1 MGLAMTASDREFV
14 ASPEQQKA
22 IARQGHT
29 AVLAGAGSGKTSV
42 IVEWYCRALLDYLP
56 HARIDQVVAV
66 TFTEKAAGEL
76 KARVRRRLRELARKS
91 ERGEMPTEYK
101 QRIAELEPYL
111 SVAPIGTIH
120 SFCGKILRQFWAE
133 AGIDPSFGIVDE
145 LREERLI
152 DQSIQLAI
160 SAWEQGGVE
169 QRANL
174 LTLLSAFGS
183 QSRLAQDVRQM
194 LRRRGEFL
202 RPVKHFREHSV
213 EELVSEWSRN
223 TRIWEIIERRE
234 RQEIE
239 KHARIVTELNWVD
252 TPHPAVSA
260 LLDAIRAYQNAND
273 PHARLEAAQ
282 KWLSLIFDDEGNER
296 AELADAYKKGRRAAT
311 KERFDLKKR
320 FDASLNDESLPASL
334 ALNKIVAEF
343 FTEALTRYE
352 TLCCGQK
359 NSEGTDL
366 MDFAEL
372 ELRTAR
378 LLADNEKVRQQL
390 RSQIAALIVD
400 EYQDTSRVQWEIFQ
414 RLTGL
419 KAESGS
425 ARGPWLF
432 VVGDPAQAIYGWRQA
447 STDVFYDTINA
458 ILGAQTGT
466 DSVVPLRRNYRTQ
479 EPVLAFINQVCS
491 EGVFKPVD
499 DTSGDEGTVATSGF
513 APLEAVRPDAG
524 GRTLWIETAYT
535 PRSKP
540 SDKKTS
546 SEQDVESER
555 EGAQSLGPS
564 ALVEARSIATAL
576 KLLIENQSAAAGA
589 GEGGNSPR
597 RYSWSDVGILC
608 RKRKFFEPIEEALRA
623 CGIPYRTCSST
634 GFYEQPEVMDV
645 LSAMRVVADDT
656 DDLAVLGYLRGG
668 LVRCSDALLFKV
680 AHCPGHSLWSRCRA
694 ALSHDGG
701 ENASL
706 QLTELEWQ
714 RLQFATET
722 VGMIRQR
729 LGIVSV
735 DRLIAELIER
745 TGAWGVY
752 GAGPRAEQAC
762 ENLKK
767 LIELTRAL
775 NTSSL
780 SAFIEYV
787 DEQEEREL
795 IEGEAPL
802 AEAGID
808 AVSVMTV
815 HAAKGLQFPI
825 VVLPSLH
832 KSARQSARFP
842 CTDGELWFACGASTY
857 SATAPRSESLALYLT
872 LIEEERQEQEEKRV
886 FYVALTRAEDYL
898 ILSSAVSSRDLK
910 RAPVSWLSNAIWLDD
925 DKAGWNGVAAFFALP
940 RVPQPAKMTVPPLP
954 PPAPP
959 AAPADSVLV
968 PAVDILF
975 EHNLAAADAF
985 CREFAA
991 ERSDWDT
998 EIYDWPILAPP
1009 PAFSAHVMSV
1019 DVTEFATFV
1028 VSPRKYFYDHVLEMR
1043 PPHSKDSGRKVH
1055 HEGPRAADEPTPTLA
1070 MAERGTLLHAL
1081 IEQFLATGNIANEAV
1096 SAHIERMVRS
1106 GKLDVEAGDVARLEQ
1121 ELREHIQA
1129 AFEDGKFEAIRAARW
1144 VRFEQPY
1151 VAALDDELQISG
1163 TLDCEF
1169 ENPQGEV
1176 EVIDFKT
1183 GLQTHEEDGLSAV
1196 YDMQVRL
1203 YLWMTALR
1211 FPQQSRYRATLLYTA
1226 KGREPHVVE
1235 LSRAEMT
1242 AFGDAIK
1249 GRARELRAFWRRYAH
1264 GDLITGSALDELLAA
1279 EDERRE
1285 KPCREHSGPD
1295 NE

>member
-1 MGLAMTASDREFV
+1 MELAVTASDREFV
-14 ASPEQQKA
+14 PSPEQEKA

-76 KARVRRRLRELARKS
+76 KARVRRRLKELARKS
-91 ERGEMPTEYK
+91 ERGEMPPEYK

-133 AGIDPSFGIVDE
+133 AGVDPSFVIVDE

-160 SAWEQGGVE
+160 GAWEQGKVE

-174 LTLLSAFGS
+174 LTLLSAFGT
-183 QSRLAQDVRQM
+183 QSRLAKDVRQM

-202 RPVKHFREHSV
+202 KPVKHFCEHSV
-213 EELVSEWSRN
+213 EELVSEWSTN
-223 TRIWEIIERRE
+223 TLVWGIIERMLRE
-234 RQEIE
+234 NLE
-239 KHARIVTELNWVD
+239 KHARIVTELKWVA
-252 TPHPAVSA
+252 PLQPAVSA
-260 LLDAIRAYQNAND
+260 LLDAIRAYKNADN
-273 PHARLEAAQ
+273 PRARLEAAQ
-282 KWLSLIFDDEGNER
+282 KWLSLIFDEEGNER
-296 AELADAYKKGRRAAT
+296 AELAGAYKTTRRPAT
-311 KERFDLKKR
+311 IERRELKKKV
-320 FDASLNDESLPASL
+320 DAALNAELLPASL

-343 FTEALTRYE
+343 FAEALTRYE

-419 KAESGS
+419 KAEPGS

-535 PRSKP
+535 PRNKR

-576 KLLIENQSAAAGA
+576 KLLIENQNAAAVA
-589 GEGGNSPR
+589 GEDGKSRR
-597 RYSWSDVGILC
+597 RYSWGDVGILC
-608 RKRKFFEPIEEALRA
+608 RKRKLFAPIEDTLRA
-623 CGIPYRTCSST
+623 YGIPYRTYSST
-634 GFYEQPEVMDV
+634 GFYEQPEVRDV
-645 LSAMRVVADDT
+645 LSAMRVVADAK

-668 LVRCSDALLFKV
+668 LVRCSDALLFKL
-680 AHCPGHSLWSRCRA
+680 AHCPGHSLWSRCHA
-694 ALSHDGG
+694 ALSRDAG
-701 ENASL
+701 ENADL
-706 QLTELEWQ
+706 RLTELERQ
-714 RLQFATET
+714 RVQFATET
-722 VGMIRQR
+722 IGTIRQR

-735 DRLIAELIER
+735 DRLIADLIER
-745 TGAWGVY
+745 TGAWGIY
-752 GAGPRAEQAC
+752 GAGPLAEQAR

-787 DEQEEREL
+787 DEHEEREL

-802 AEAGID
+802 AEAGVD

-825 VVLPSLH
+825 VVLPSLDR
-832 KSARQSARFP
+832 SANQKARFP
-842 CTDGELWFACGASTY
+842 CTDGELWFACGATTDPESG
-857 SATAPRSESLALYLT
+857 PRFESLGAYLSF
-872 LIEEERQEQEEKRV
+872 IEEERQEREERRV
-886 FYVALTRAEDYL
+886 FYVALTRVEDYL
-898 ILSSAVSSRDLK
+898 ILSSTGSSDVRNEK
-910 RAPVSWLSNAIWLDD
+910 TPVYWLSQF
-925 DKAGWNGVAAFFALP
+925 GWQIEVENGWDGVAALFAQP
-940 RVPQPAKMTVPPLP
+940 PMRVAVKMKVPPLP
-954 PPAPP
+954 PPAPIAP
-959 AAPADSVLV
+959 ADGVVAAPAD
-968 PAVDILF
+968 ILY
-975 EHNLAAADAF
+975 EHNRAAADALYG
-985 CREFAA
+985 EFAGERLGWRA
-991 ERSDWDT
+991 EL
-998 EIYDWPILAPP
+998 YDWPTLAPP
-1009 PAFSAHVMSV
+1009 PAFSTHVMSV
-1019 DVTEFATFV
+1019 HVTEFATFAV
-1028 VSPRKYFYDHVLEMR
+1028 CPRKYFYDHVLETR
-1043 PPHSKDSGRKVH
+1043 PFLSEESGKKSERAGD
-1055 HEGPRAADEPTPTLA
+1055 EPAPSLPAAD
-1070 MAERGTLLHAL
+1070 RGTLLHAL
-1081 IEQFLATGNIANEAV
+1081 IEQLLGRGDTANENV
-1096 SAHIERMVRS
+1096 STLIESMVRS
-1106 GKLDVEAGDVARLEQ
+1106 GMLDVAGGDSAALEQ
-1121 ELREHIQA
+1121 ELTEHIQA
-1129 AFEDGKFEAIRAARW
+1129 ALDDGKFDAIRAARW
-1144 VRFEQPY
+1144 ARFEQPY
-1151 VAALDDELQISG
+1151 MAAIDDELQISG

-1176 EVIDFKT
+1176 EVVDFKT
-1183 GLQTHEEDGLSAV
+1183 GLQTHEEDGLGDV

-1203 YLWMTALR
+1203 YLWMIAQR
-1211 FPQQSRYRATLLYTA
+1211 FPQQSRYRGTLLYTA
-1226 KGREPHVVE
+1226 KGRKPHVVE

-1242 AFGDAIK
+1242 AFGEAIN
-1249 GRARELRAFWRRYAH
+1249 GLAHELRAFWRRYAH
-1264 GDLITGSALDELLAA
+1264 GDLIPGSALDELLALECA
-1279 EDERRE
+1279 RRE
-1285 KPCREHSGPD
+1285 KPCRDHSRPD
-1295 NE
+1295 NG